1 MASWDSV
8 LCTSIPNANLH
19 AHREKE
25 RERRERERQ
34 SLYLHTIT
42 AQAANPIEEGK
53 HSARAKTLLIS
64 Q

>member
-1 MASWDSV
+1 MLIYKRTHTD
-8 LCTSIPNANLH
+8 
-19 AHREKE
+19 K
-25 RERRERERQ
+25 
-34 SLYLHTIT
+34 SLYLHTAI